1 MLGHTESFGR
11 SFPEFITTCWHNGK
25 PFQSIYGVQGKA
37 EILNPTIPE
46 LYPVLRNIL
55 SEFKTIFK
63 DEYIHLGNDE
73 VYYNCWKSNPNI
85 SDWMKKMNMYEYH
98 ELEAYY
104 SKKILE
110 IANEL
115 NYKTTVWQG
124 IIELLK

>member
-1 MLGHTESFGR
+1 MFRKKLIWLIG
-11 SFPEFITTCWHNGK
+11 ITLVVKC
-25 PFQSIYGVQGKA
+25 
-37 EILNPTIPE
+37 
-46 LYPVLRNIL
+46 IL
-55 SEFKTIFK
+55 SFLL
-63 DEYIHLGNDE
+63 DLGNDE